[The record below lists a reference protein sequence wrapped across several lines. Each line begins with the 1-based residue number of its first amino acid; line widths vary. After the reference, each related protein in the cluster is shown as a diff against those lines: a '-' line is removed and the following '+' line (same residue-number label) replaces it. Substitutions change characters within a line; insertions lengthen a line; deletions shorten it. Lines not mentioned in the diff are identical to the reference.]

1 MSLSPPPPSNFPLY
15 ISRIESVVR
24 YNILEEDVE
33 VLVPELTQLFLNEG
47 YLLSIFYL
55 LLLSDMTRFK
65 FISGRRIARFQV

>member
-1 MSLSPPPPSNFPLY
+1 MLNLIFQYPLY

-47 YLLSIFYL
+47 YLLSIFYS

-65 FISGRRIARFQV
+65 FISGQRIARFQV